1 MSSITKEELGLI
13 IRNCILGNKRGIVI
27 AGAGNNMLAEV
38 AKEMMNEQIAFYNT
52 LCSPCENLREII
64 GKMEVLQPEAKEE
77 KPKDWYRKF
86 DNKKRWQK

>member
-1 MSSITKEELGLI
+1 MSQITKEELGLI
-13 IRNCILGNKRGIVI
+13 IKDCILGNKKGIVI

-52 LCSPCENLREII
+52 LCSPEESLWEIMDKI
-64 GKMEVLQPEAKEE
+64 EILQPEAKEE